1 MSIRGMSHRSYEL
14 YARHVSA
21 MTLHLRCLPTEFD
34 PEQVKDY
41 LFALQQKAP
50 SLSLSY
56 FKLTVYGL
64 RFLLKME
71 GLPYSY
77 LHLPPIKRSQKLPV
91 VLSKE
96 EMWSMLNQ
104 AGSLKHKILLA
115 LLYSCG
121 LRSSEVRNIRL
132 QDIDF
137 DRMQLH
143 IVRGKGGKGRYVPL
157 SPHLLR
163 GIRRY
168 MEVYK
173 PQEWL
178 LYGNLKGRLKSRGTK
193 QYSARGIQWM
203 IKSICRKAGI
213 LKEVNV
219 HSFRHTYA
227 THLLE
232 DGLDILTL
240 QFLLGHTCLQTT
252 MIYLRICQVDRKRA
266 FSPLDTLFN
275 RYAPRF
281 VEREKRLL
289 QKGPDGKGGQGH
301 RGIC

>member
-1 MSIRGMSHRSYEL
+1 MSIRGMSQRSYEL

-21 MTLHLRCLPTEFD
+21 MTLHFRRLPTEFD

-56 FKLTVYGL
+56 FKHTVYGL
-64 RFLLKME
+64 RFLLKTE

-77 LHLPPIKRSQKLPV
+77 LHLPPIKRPQNLPV

-96 EMWSMLNQ
+96 EMWSMLNH

-121 LRSSEVRNIRL
+121 LRCSEVRNIRL
-132 QDIDF
+132 RDIDF

-143 IVRGKGGKGRYVPL
+143 IVRGKGGKDRYVPL

-168 MEVYK
+168 MAVYK

-178 LYGNLKGRLKSRGTK
+178 LYGNLKGKLKSRGVK
-193 QYSARGIQWM
+193 QYSVRGIQWM

-219 HSFRHTYA
+219 HSLRHTYA

-275 RYAPRF
+275 RYAPKF
-281 VEREKRLL
+281 VAQEKRFLY
-289 QKGPDGKGGQGH
+289 KG
-301 RGIC
+301 